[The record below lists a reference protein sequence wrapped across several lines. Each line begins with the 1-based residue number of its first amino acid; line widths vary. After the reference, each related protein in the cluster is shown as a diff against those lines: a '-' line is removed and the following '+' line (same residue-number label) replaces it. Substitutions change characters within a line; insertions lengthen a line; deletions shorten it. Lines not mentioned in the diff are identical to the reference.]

1 MCAGWLFPLMGVVW
15 RAHPGTGPS
24 NSGKAARNHP
34 GELSHLDGRFSPA
47 KSHTAYISPTRLS
60 WIAPG
65 FLRQLFDFP
74 ERDRAPTGYIVV
86 RTVLWRRQENRS
98 TSLLLFFRSVPRY
111 ITHRFPAASR
121 QDTGS

>member
-24 NSGKAARNHP
+24 NSGKAARNHQ

-47 KSHTAYISPTRLS
+47 KCHTAYIFPTRLS
-60 WIAPG
+60 GIAPG
-65 FLRQLFDFP
+65 FWKPPCDFP

-86 RTVLWRRQENRS
+86 RTVLGRRQENQS
-98 TSLLLFFRSVPRY
+98 T
-111 ITHRFPAASR
+111 
-121 QDTGS
+121 